1 MSQPSDQCGAVICV
15 GPTCSLSSDWGVHRA
30 VMEIGWPLEQSSLYS
45 LRPVLGASHVHACL
59 PSGFQAPHSPP
70 VSLSSHPASQGGS
83 SSLCQAPGL
92 GHPIY
97 GSNCSLPRAEL
108 CACIL
113 LFSSESPPWG
123 KGPSLISSLPFV
135 PGSIGIFLITL
146 VV

>member
-1 MSQPSDQCGAVICV
+1 MKWGQHVLSAQTGVCTKQSRKSGGHWSSPHFTLYALSWEQATCMHVSPVDSKLLTALLLVLAAVQPA
-15 GPTCSLSSDWGVHRA
+15 R
-30 VMEIGWPLEQSSLYS
+30 
-45 LRPVLGASHVHACL
+45 
-59 PSGFQAPHSPP
+59 
-70 VSLSSHPASQGGS
+70 GGS

-108 CACIL
+108 SACIL

>member
-1 MSQPSDQCGAVICV
+1 M
-15 GPTCSLSSDWGVHRA
+15 GPTCSLSSDWGVHKA
-30 VMEIGWPLEQSSLYS
+30 VTEIGWPLEQSSLYS
-45 LRPVLGASHVHACL
+45 LCPVLGASHVHACL